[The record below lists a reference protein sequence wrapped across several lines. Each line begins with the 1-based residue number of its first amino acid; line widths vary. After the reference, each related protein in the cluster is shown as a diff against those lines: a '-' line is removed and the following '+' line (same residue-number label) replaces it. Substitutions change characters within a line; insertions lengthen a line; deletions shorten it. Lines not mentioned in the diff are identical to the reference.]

1 MFVFNHFFYRLLF
14 YFYVYIERHIGGTC
28 HNCACTL
35 DQAEPASSWIISSSH
50 QVITQPKITT
60 SIQQSS
66 EEAYLKMLQIAY
78 TLGLEPTLPS

>member
-1 MFVFNHFFYRLLF
+1 M
-14 YFYVYIERHIGGTC
+14 
-28 HNCACTL
+28 
-35 DQAEPASSWIISSSH
+35 DQAEPVSSWIISSFH

-78 TLGLEPTLPS
+78 TLGLEPTLPSWQFKTLVKVHLENCVSLIEGERYLYLF